1 MIYSFLL
8 LFQIFALDYAIFWA
22 QDSFSFVEFYYSLPL
37 NSLKKEKII
46 NDTAFFSYEID
57 FLLRGKINKKEKL
70 KKKVFLPHYSSF
82 QNLEKWLIDGFGLYL
97 PKGRY
102 SYQIEILKNRYE
114 DSLII
119 PDFEK
124 NISMSSFLFL
134 SACGYDEKSGHF
146 YRNGYYYTPNP
157 QRIYDLDKDSFGYL
171 YFELY
176 NLKEDT
182 LFLGYQVFDEKGELE
197 KDFSLIKISK
207 NNENIAKAYRLPLKG
222 LKVGKKTL
230 SLFLLEN
237 NQKIWEE
244 KKDFYLISKR
254 LTSFSLADSL
264 LFFKESLFY
273 LVEKDK
279 KEKEKVRKMN
289 IIGKKKYL
297 DTYFRVYNLDTL
309 KKRLEYVEKNYSHL
323 RKMGRETDRGRI
335 YLKYGE
341 PEKKEIEVL
350 GEDVKPYEY
359 WYYSQT
365 NYYYLFMDIH
375 GDGSY
380 VLLYTND
387 PKEKNYPNYEKYLN
401 YELREKLGI
410 RDE

>member
-1 MIYSFLL
+1 MIYYFLL
-8 LFQIFALDYAIFWA
+8 FFQFFALDYAIFWA

-46 NDTAFFSYEID
+46 NDTAFFSYEINF
-57 FLLRGKINKKEKL
+57 FLKGKITKKEKL
-70 KKKVFLPHYSSF
+70 KKNLFLPNYSSF
-82 QNLEKWLIDGFGLYL
+82 QNLNKWLIDGFGLYL
-97 PKGRY
+97 PQGSY
-102 SYQIEILKNRYE
+102 FYQIEISKNCYE

-119 PDFEK
+119 PDFK
-124 NISMSSFLFL
+124 KNTNISSLLFL
-134 SACGYDEKSGHF
+134 SACGHDEKSGHF

-157 QRIYDLDKDSFGYL
+157 QRTYDLDKDSFGYL

-222 LKVGKKTL
+222 LKAGKKTL
-230 SLFLLEN
+230 SLFLMAN
-237 NQKIWEE
+237 SQKIREE
-244 KKDFYLISKR
+244 KKDFYLINKK
-254 LTSFSLADSL
+254 LTSLFLVDSL
-264 LFFKESLFY
+264 FFLKESLFY
-273 LVEKDK
+273 LVEKNK
-279 KEKEKVRKMN
+279 KEKEKVKKMN

-297 DTYFRVYNLDTL
+297 DAYFQVYNLDTL
-309 KKRLEYVEKNYSHL
+309 KKRLEYVNQNYSYL
-323 RKMGRETDRGRI
+323 RKKGSETDRGRI

-375 GDGSY
+375 GDGNY

-401 YELREKLGI
+401 YELMEKLGI
-410 RDE
+410 SR